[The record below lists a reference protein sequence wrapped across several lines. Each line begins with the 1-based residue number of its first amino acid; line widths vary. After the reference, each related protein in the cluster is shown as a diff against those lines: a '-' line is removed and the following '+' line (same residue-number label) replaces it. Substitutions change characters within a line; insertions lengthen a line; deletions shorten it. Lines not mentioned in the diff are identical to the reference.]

1 MEIGFI
7 GLGAMGSA
15 MAQNLARAGHEVRA
29 WNRSGESRTDG
40 VDMVPDPADAFD
52 AQVALTMLSDDAAIR
67 QVLLQPGVLGRARP
81 GLVHVVTSTI
91 SVAFAGELAAAHAAA
106 GVGYVSAPVLGRPDV
121 AAKGELNILVAGKPE
136 AVEAVRPLLEVL
148 SKKLWNLGEEP
159 PRANAAKIA
168 ANMMITM
175 AIEGMA
181 EAAVL
186 TEANGLPRAAF
197 FELILGTLFGGRAY
211 ESYSANIAKETYEP
225 GFKASLGLKDLRLAS
240 EAAKDAGRRLP
251 MLDAVRERLGEAVD
265 AGLGE
270 KDWSI
275 MADYT
280 LKHGVATG
288 QGTGPRRA

>member
-1 MEIGFI
+1 MEVGFI
-7 GLGAMGSA
+7 GLGLMGSA
-15 MAQNLARAGHEVRA
+15 MARNLAKAGHTVRA
-29 WNRSGESRTDG
+29 WNRSGDPGIEG
-40 VDMVPDPADAFD
+40 VTMASDPADAFR
-52 AQVALTMLSDDAAIR
+52 AEAVFTMLSDDPAIR
-67 QVLLQPGVLGRARP
+67 EVLLEPGVLAKARP

-91 SVAFAGELAAAHAAA
+91 SVAFAGKLAAAHATAR
-106 GVGYVSAPVLGRPDV
+106 VGYVSAPVLGRPDV
-121 AAKGELNILVAGKPE
+121 AAKGELNILAAGKRE
-136 AVEAVRPLLEVL
+136 AIETVRPLLDVL
-148 SKKLWNLGEEP
+148 GKKVWDMGEEP

-211 ESYSANIAKETYEP
+211 ESYSANISKQSYEP
-225 GFKASLGLKDLRLAS
+225 GFKARLGLKDLRLATD
-240 EAAKDAGRRLP
+240 AANDAGYRLP
-251 MLDAVRERLGEAVD
+251 MLDAVRTRLGEAVD

-280 LKHGVATG
+280 LKHGK
-288 QGTGPRRA
+288 

>member
-1 MEIGFI
+1 MEVGFI
-7 GLGAMGSA
+7 GLGSMGSA
-15 MAQNLARAGHEVRA
+15 MALNLANAGRKVRT
-29 WNRSGESRTDG
+29 WNRSGDPGTAGLE
-40 VDMVPDPADAFD
+40 MVSSPADAFQ
-52 AQVALTMLSDDAAIR
+52 AEAVFTMLSDDPAIR
-67 QVLLQPGVLGRARP
+67 EVLLEPGVLGKARP

-91 SVAFAGELAAAHAAA
+91 SIAFAGELTAAHAAA

-121 AAKGELNILVAGKPE
+121 AAKGELNILAAGKRE
-136 AVEAVRPLLEVL
+136 AVKTVRPLLDVL
-148 SKKLWNLGEEP
+148 GKRVWDMGEDP

-175 AIEGMA
+175 AIEAMA

-186 TEANGLPRAAF
+186 AEANGLPRAAF
-197 FELILGTLFGGRAY
+197 FDLILGTLFAGRAY
-211 ESYSANIAKETYEP
+211 ESYSAKIANNDYEP
-225 GFKASLGLKDLRLAS
+225 GFRARLGLKDLRLAT

-275 MADYT
+275 MADFT
-280 LKHGVATG
+280 INNGSEAG
-288 QGTGPRRA
+288 A

>member
-1 MEIGFI
+1 MEVGFI

-15 MAQNLARAGHEVRA
+15 MARNLAKAGHKVRA
-29 WNRSGESRTDG
+29 WNRSGDSGIEG
-40 VDMVPDPADAFD
+40 VEMASDPAYAFG
-52 AQVALTMLSDDAAIR
+52 AEAVFTMLSDDPAIR
-67 QVLLQPGVLGRARP
+67 EVLLEPGVLGKARH

-121 AAKGELNILVAGKPE
+121 AAKGELNILAAGRRE
-136 AVEAVRPLLEVL
+136 AVDTVRPLLDVL
-148 SKKLWNLGEEP
+148 GKKVWDMGEDP

-186 TEANGLPRAAF
+186 TEANGLPRSAF

-211 ESYSANIAKETYEP
+211 ESYSANISKGTYEP
-225 GFKASLGLKDLRLAS
+225 GFKARLGLKDLRLAT

-265 AGLGE
+265 AGLGD

-275 MADYT
+275 MADFT
-280 LKHGVATG
+280 INNGNEA
-288 QGTGPRRA
+288 RA